1 MVLVDS
7 YVWLLHVFRNTLLLE
22 FNRPSQKLMEH
33 IDAQE
38 ARRVEMARRRQVA
51 QEQLEAMNSTL
62 AEMDLRMTELEERR
76 LLILPEANKRLMVYI
91 GPGAFT
97 MGGRDEDSPRNE
109 QPAHSITL
117 SGYYIGKTPVTNQE
131 YREFVQCTEYRAPI
145 HWQRGTFP
153 PGMGKHPVTNV
164 SWRDA
169 CVYAEWRGMRLPT
182 EAE

>member
-7 YVWLLHVFRNTLLLE
+7 YVRLLHVFRNTLLLE

-38 ARRVEMARRRQVA
+38 ARPVEMAHRRQVA

-76 LLILPEANKRLMVYI
+76 LFILPEANKQLMVYI

-153 PGMGKHPVTNV
+153 PGMGRHPVTNV